1 MLKGVDFTRPA
12 FERLEF
18 EDLELEDLEFED
30 LEFEDLEFEDLE
42 IERLEPD
49 GLELTS
55 EYPSECHLEHAPSP
69 ARRAHEAGTA
79 HSS

>member
-18 EDLELEDLEFED
+18 EDLELEDLEFEG
-30 LEFEDLEFEDLE
+30 LEIESLE

-69 ARRAHEAGTA
+69 ARRAHETGTA

>member
-1 MLKGVDFTRPA
+1 MLQGVDFTRPA

-18 EDLELEDLEFED
+18 EDLEFED
-30 LEFEDLEFEDLE
+30 LEIERLEFEDLE

-69 ARRAHEAGTA
+69 ARRAHETGTA

>member
-1 MLKGVDFTRPA
+1 MLKGVDFTRP
-12 FERLEF
+12 EF
-18 EDLELEDLEFED
+18 EGLEIEGLEIESLKIER
-30 LEFEDLEFEDLE
+30 LEFEDLE

>member
-18 EDLELEDLEFED
+18 EDLEIED

-69 ARRAHEAGTA
+69 ARRAHETGTA

>member
-18 EDLELEDLEFED
+18 EDLELEDLE
-30 LEFEDLEFEDLE
+30 LEDLEFEDLE

-69 ARRAHEAGTA
+69 ARRAHETGTA

>member
-1 MLKGVDFTRPA
+1 MLKGVDFTRP
-12 FERLEF
+12 EF
-18 EDLELEDLEFED
+18 EGLEIESLKIER
-30 LEFEDLEFEDLE
+30 LEFEDLE

>member
-12 FERLEF
+12 FEGLEIERLE
-18 EDLELEDLEFED
+18 LED

-55 EYPSECHLEHAPSP
+55 ERPSECHLEHAPSP
-69 ARRAHEAGTA
+69 AR
-79 HSS
+79 

>member
-12 FERLEF
+12 FE
-18 EDLELEDLEFED
+18 DLELED